1 MVQLALETA
10 MRQGELLR
18 LRWEHVDFN
27 RRTAHLPDTK
37 NGDSRTVPLSTT
49 AVAVLR
55 TQPRALHGD
64 VFPGVTTEA
73 VKRSYM
79 RATRRADI

>member
-18 LRWEHVDFN
+18 LRWEHIDLH
-27 RRTAHLPDTK
+27 RRTAHLPDTN
-37 NGDSRTVPLSTT
+37 NGEARTVPLSTT

-55 TQPRALHGD
+55 ALPRALHGD
-64 VFPGVTTEA
+64 LFPGVTT
-73 VKRSYM
+73 
-79 RATRRADI
+79 